1 MSTMRVACTRGIVAA
16 AGCALVVN
24 LLGRGVRL
32 HSTHLIRNIT
42 TLLLLPLSLC
52 LFLLLFLLLF
62 LKSHL

>member
-1 MSTMRVACTRGIVAA
+1 MRVACTRGIVAA

-42 TLLLLPLSLC
+42 TLLLPLSLC